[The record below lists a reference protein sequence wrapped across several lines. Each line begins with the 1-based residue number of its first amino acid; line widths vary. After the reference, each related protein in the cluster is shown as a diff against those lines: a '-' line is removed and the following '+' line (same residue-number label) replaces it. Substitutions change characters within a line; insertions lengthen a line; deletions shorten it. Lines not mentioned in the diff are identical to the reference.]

1 MSLQI
6 SAPFNSNPK
15 NMPHHRHHP
24 TPRLSARK
32 DEVDPPEDD
41 APYAPMGDIEP
52 YSSDD
57 GPLYLVEEEKGEP
70 AYPQEGG
77 YPATTNVIAE
87 SPDAMNHL
95 YVLGA
100 VLLAAVIYLI
110 VTVNQNC
117 GKIGD
122 NTKARGAFR
131 GSDVASEEVIQRM
144 LNF

>member
-24 TPRLSARK
+24 TRRLSARK

-57 GPLYLVEEEKGEP
+57 GPLYLVEEEKDEP

-77 YPATTNVIAE
+77 YPATTNVIVE
-87 SPDAMNHL
+87 SPDAMNSF

-100 VLLAAVIYLI
+100 IFIATIVVII
-110 VTVNQNC
+110 TVNQKC
-117 GKIGD
+117 GNVTINPKQM
-122 NTKARGAFR
+122 GAFR